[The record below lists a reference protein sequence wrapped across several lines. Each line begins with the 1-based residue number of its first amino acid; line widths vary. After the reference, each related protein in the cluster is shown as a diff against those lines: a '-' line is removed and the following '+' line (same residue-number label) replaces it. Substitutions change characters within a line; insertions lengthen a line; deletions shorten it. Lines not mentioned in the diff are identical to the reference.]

1 MLPVIFAFQPMLSFF
16 VPVFILSGQVL
27 PHRRRHRRRRG

>member
-1 MLPVIFAFQPMLSFF
+1 MFPVIFAFQLMQSFF

-27 PHRRRHRRRRG
+27 PHRHRRGWEE